1 MTPLRPVG
9 DAGACSLSPTTS
21 ADASEGPGLMAGT
34 HHVFRNQPAAALLL
48 VGLGKGT
55 DHFNCLGAPVG
66 GISSSNTAI
75 QRFPSFLGSPEP
87 WVPIINVESLG
98 KDPHLPSHSLHPH
111 PKSSRLRTTAIPSL
125 PKGFIKTQKPKH
137 THREYKWR

>member
-1 MTPLRPVG
+1 MTPLKPVG
-9 DAGACSLSPTTS
+9 DAGVCFLSPTTS
-21 ADASEGPGLMAGT
+21 ADASKSPGLMAGT
-34 HHVFRNQPAAALLL
+34 SHAFRNQPATALLL
-48 VGLGKGT
+48 VGLGKCM

-75 QRFPSFLGSPEP
+75 WGFPSFLVSPEP
-87 WVPIINVESLG
+87 WVPIINVEGLG
-98 KDPHLPSHSLHPH
+98 KDPHLPSHSLHPR
-111 PKSSRLRTTAIPSL
+111 PKSSRLRTTAISSL